1 MDPWGNAVICVK
13 AALAAR
19 DPHKRAILTY
29 LAEFW
34 FAFATHDT
42 SQISER
48 SAIDVAAIEQM
59 QAEILGISTVH

>member
-1 MDPWGNAVICVK
+1 
-13 AALAAR
+13 
-19 DPHKRAILTY
+19 